1 MSHPGRADPAGTR
14 VQRPP
19 STPRWV
25 KIIGVVVAVLLL
37 VIVIVLVSGG
47 DDDAQ
52 HGPGRHAGPA
62 GTSHP
67 ERSAPESSAVAPSG
81 HGA

>member
-1 MSHPGRADPAGTR
+1 
-14 VQRPP
+14 
-19 STPRWV
+19 V
-25 KIIGVVVAVLLL
+25 KIIGVVLAVLLI

-52 HGPGRHAGPA
+52 HGPGRHSGLA

-67 ERSAPESSAVAPSG
+67 DLSARESPAVAPSG
-81 HGA
+81 HEA